1 MALIDT
7 YYLTLLVIEEI
18 CGKNLLIKE
27 KTLIK
32 ELHTGIKHLWS
43 KKSIPFL
50 HSCLKE
56 TIQTALERYE
66 QKGFI
71 KVRAFANKKGSSTTY
86 LQSFID

>member
-1 MALIDT
+1 MIFGFFKEIIEALIDT
-7 YYLTLLVIEEI
+7 YYLTLLALDEI

-27 KTLIK
+27 KTLVK
-32 ELHTGIKHLWS
+32 ELHTGIKHLWF
-43 KKSIPFL
+43 KKAISFL

-71 KVRAFANKKGSSTTY
+71 IVQAFAN
-86 LQSFID
+86 